1 MADKNLKSYLML
13 ITSTLIFGTIGVFRR
28 FIPLSSGI
36 LAFTRGLLG
45 SAFLLLFMRLSRRRA
60 SEKLS
65 VKTLLLL
72 VLTGALI
79 GFNWI
84 FLFEAYNYT
93 SVATAT
99 MCYYMQPTIVILLS
113 PLFLHERLTQRRFL
127 CAAAAVVGMILVSGI
142 TTNESAGTDAHSL
155 TGVFFGLGAA
165 ALYAA
170 VIILNKKIT
179 LDDAYRRTTIQLISA
194 AVTLVPYLL
203 LTEDFSVIRLN
214 VSSAAMVLLVG
225 LVHTGFAYAL
235 YFGSMKRLKAQSIAV
250 LSYIDPVFA
259 LLLSAAVLHES
270 LSPIALIGT
279 ALIIVSA
286 LVSEL
291 APTEKTA

>member
-13 ITSTLIFGTIGVFRR
+13 ITSMLIYGTIGIFRR
-28 FIPLSSGI
+28 FIPLSSGM

-60 SEKLS
+60 SEKIS

-113 PLFLHERLTQRRFL
+113 PLFLHERLTRRRLL
-127 CAAAAVVGMILVSGI
+127 CAAAAVVGMIFVSGI
-142 TTNESAGTDAHSL
+142 TGGAAGTDARSL

-179 LDDAYRRTTIQLISA
+179 LDDAYRRTAVQLAGA
-194 AVTLVPYLL
+194 AVTLMPYLL
-203 LTEDFSVIRLN
+203 LTEDFSAIHLN
-214 VSSAAMVLLVG
+214 ASSTAMVLLVG

-279 ALIIVSA
+279 ALIIGSA

-291 APTEKTA
+291 GPAEKAA

>member
-28 FIPLSSGI
+28 FIPLSSGM

-45 SAFLLLFMRLSRRRA
+45 SAFLVLFMRLSRRHS
-60 SEKLS
+60 SERIS
-65 VKTLLLL
+65 AKTLLLL

-113 PLFLHERLTQRRFL
+113 PLFLHERLTRRRLL
-127 CAAAAVVGMILVSGI
+127 CAAAAVVGMIFVSGI
-142 TTNESAGTDAHSL
+142 TGGAAGTDARSL
-155 TGVFFGLGAA
+155 TGVLFGLGAA

-179 LDDAYRRTTIQLISA
+179 LDDAYRRTAIQLA
-194 AVTLVPYLL
+194 GATATLVPYLL
-203 LTEDFSVIRLN
+203 LTEDFSAIRLDARS
-214 VSSAAMVLLVG
+214 VAMVLLVG

-270 LSPIALIGT
+270 LSPIALLGT
-279 ALIIVSA
+279 ALIIGSA

-291 APTEKTA
+291 SPAEKAA

>member
-28 FIPLSSGI
+28 FIPLSSGM

-45 SAFLLLFMRLSRRRA
+45 SAFLVLFMRLSRRRA
-60 SEKLS
+60 SEKIS

-113 PLFLHERLTQRRFL
+113 PLFLHERLTRRRLL
-127 CAAAAVVGMILVSGI
+127 CAAAAVVGMIFVSGI
-142 TTNESAGTDAHSL
+142 TDGAAGTDARSL

-179 LDDAYRRTTIQLISA
+179 LDDAYRRTAVQLAGA

-203 LTEDFSVIRLN
+203 LTEDFSAIHLN
-214 VSSAAMVLLVG
+214 ASSTAMVLLVG

-279 ALIIVSA
+279 ALIIGSA

-291 APTEKTA
+291 GPAEKAA